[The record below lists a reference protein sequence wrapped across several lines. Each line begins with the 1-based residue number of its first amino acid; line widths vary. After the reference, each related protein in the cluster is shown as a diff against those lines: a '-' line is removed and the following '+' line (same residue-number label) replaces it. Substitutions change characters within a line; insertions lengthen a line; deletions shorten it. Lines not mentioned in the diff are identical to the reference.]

1 MSTQFQVDTDR
12 IQAAA
17 GDVHRISTEIDHQ
30 VAAMMGRLT
39 SLEDAW
45 RGQAATRFQ
54 QVAAEWR
61 GTQAQVREALDHIS
75 RLLGQAGQQYAAA
88 EQRNAA
94 LFR

>member
-17 GDVHRISTEIDHQ
+17 GDVHRISAEVDRQ

-39 SLEDAW
+39 SLQDAW
-45 RGQAATRFQ
+45 RGQAAARFQ
-54 QVAAEWR
+54 EVATEWR

-75 RLLGQAGQQYAAA
+75 RLLAQAGQQYAAA

>member
-12 IQAAA
+12 ITAAA
-17 GDVHRISTEIDHQ
+17 GDVHRISAQIEQQ
-30 VAAMMGRLT
+30 VAAMMTRLT

-45 RGQAATRFQ
+45 RGQAAARFQ
-54 QVAAEWR
+54 AVAGEWR

-75 RLLGQAGQQYAAA
+75 RLLAQAGEQYAAA